1 MEWTLVFSDG
11 ARRKA
16 TVALAHEQV
25 NGRSVIGDPSTI
37 TAEPAA
43 LYRGF
48 HDNGLVLESPEGEQ
62 RFIAVNKIGA
72 RWHITDLGAVARKA
86 G

>member
-1 MEWTLVFSDG
+1 MDWTLVFSDG

-16 TVALAHEQV
+16 AVAADYEKV
-25 NGRSVIGDPSTI
+25 NGRSCIAASSTI

-43 LYRGF
+43 LYRGY
-48 HDNGLVLESPEGEQ
+48 HDNGLILESPEGDQ
-62 RFIAVNKIGA
+62 RFVAVNKIGA
-72 RWHITDLGAVARKA
+72 RWHVTDLGEVARKA